1 MTFLAD
7 ILDRLQA
14 QMKSGDTVVFVS
26 GNFNILHPGH
36 VRFLQ
41 FAKSNGTYLVVGI
54 APDGSPA
61 ISVDA
66 DMRLAAIQSINVVD
80 FAFVMDNDITTVIK
94 ALRPDVVAKG
104 KEHQHSF
111 NPEQSIVESY
121 GGRLLFN
128 SGEMRF
134 TDLGAIERQYETNIL
149 SPFRLDHG
157 FLRRHNYTHT
167 DVIALFERFRK
178 LRVLVIG
185 DLIIDEYIDCEP
197 LGMSQEDAT
206 IVVSPIG
213 RRRFIGG
220 SGIVAAHCAGLGT
233 AVEYITVGSEGPDW
247 DFAREALR
255 SRSIAPHFFHD
266 RSRPI
271 TLKQRYRVQNK
282 TLLRVSELR
291 QHTIESQIQEAIFEC
306 AKSLINSIDLII
318 FSDFNYGCLPTEL
331 VTRITDLAKEHG
343 VKLAADSQASSQ
355 LADISRFRGMD
366 IITPTER
373 EARLALKDAECGL
386 VELGERLRIAAEA
399 NNVIITLGHDGL
411 LIHAP
416 RYDLLRTDR
425 IKAMNVRPQDV
436 AGAGDSLLSAVALGV
451 CAGADIWLSA
461 YLGSVAAAC
470 QVSVIGNSPL
480 NPDMIIEVLS

>member
-1 MTFLAD
+1 MTSLAEMQA
-7 ILDRLQA
+7 RLQA
-14 QMKSGDTVVFVS
+14 ARKDGDTIAFVS

-41 FAKSNGTYLVVGI
+41 FAKSNATFLVVGV
-54 APDGSPA
+54 AADGPPA

-66 DMRLAAIQSINVVD
+66 DMRLAAVQSIGAVD
-80 FAFVMDNDITTVIK
+80 FAFVLKDDVVTAIK
-94 ALRPDVVAKG
+94 ALKPNVVAKG
-104 KEHQHSF
+104 KEHQCRA
-111 NPEQSIVESY
+111 NPEQAAVESY

-134 TDLGAIERQYETNIL
+134 TDLGAIERQYEPNIL

-157 FLRRHNYTHT
+157 FLERHKYTAA
-167 DVIALFERFRK
+167 DVLGLLEEFRK

-213 RRRFIGG
+213 RRQFVGG
-220 SGIVAAHCAGLGT
+220 SGIVSAHCASLG
-233 AVEYITVGSEGPDW
+233 AGVEYVTVGSDGPLHG
-247 DFAREALR
+247 FALESLR
-255 SRSIAPHFFHD
+255 NNGVNPHFFAD
-266 RSRPI
+266 PSRPL
-271 TLKQRYRVQNK
+271 TLKQRYRVHNK
-282 TLLRVSELR
+282 TMLRVSELR
-291 QHTIESQIQEAIFEC
+291 QHAIERRIQNAIFERVGE
-306 AKSLINSIDLII
+306 LISSIDLII
-318 FSDFNYGCLPTEL
+318 FSDFNYGCIPTEL
-331 VTRITDLAKEHG
+331 ATRITRLAKEHG
-343 VKLAADSQASSQ
+343 VRLAADSQASSQ
-355 LADISRFRGMD
+355 MADISRFWGMD

-399 NNVIITLGHDGL
+399 NNVIITLGADGL

-416 RYDLLRTDR
+416 RYGLLRTDR

-436 AGAGDSLLSAVALGV
+436 AGAGDSLLSAVALGL

-470 QVSVIGNSPL
+470 QVSVVGNSPL
-480 NPDMIIEVLS
+480 SPQTIAEALG